1 MKKKHFK
8 VRNIIHTNNQYIK
21 NIIITLLTK
30 EKSIL
35 LVTCL
40 VNKRKMVSNK
50 VLKLNPKINE
60 VNFKINNLLVHDLKK

>member
-1 MKKKHFK
+1 MIKKHFK

-40 VNKRKMVSNK
+40 VNKIKMVSNK